1 MQKGELPYAVQSS
14 DEPLQFDALAPEML
28 EMIAGGEATVN
39 AI

>member
-1 MQKGELPYAVQSS
+1 MQKVESPYSVQSS
-14 DEPLQFDALAPEML
+14 DGPLQFDALDPEML

>member
-1 MQKGELPYAVQSS
+1 MQNADLTYAVSQAAEEGV
-14 DEPLQFDALAPEML
+14 DLLDPVML